1 MKRKN
6 FKGMF
11 TIVLMAGMTVACSKQ
26 KANKVEKNIVD
37 GEWRITKLV
46 DDNVDYTAD
55 FTQYTFD
62 FKSDG
67 TLTATSGTNSFSGT
81 WSVGKEKDDDL
92 FDDSPDV
99 EFRIQLGTNFYHV
112 NDDSWDLIRQSDTK
126 IELGD
131 DSKDDDDDQ
140 EYLTFEKI

>member
-1 MKRKN
+1 MKKVN
-6 FKGMF
+6 FK
-11 TIVLMAGMTVACSKQ
+11 VLVAILVVASTMVACSKQ
-26 KANKVEKNIVD
+26 KAEKVEKNIVD

-46 DDNVDYTAD
+46 DDNIDYTAN
-55 FTQYTFD
+55 FTAYTFD
-62 FKSDG
+62 FNTDG
-67 TLTATSGTNSFSGT
+67 TLTATDGTTTVSGT

-112 NDDSWDLIRQSDTK
+112 NDDSWDLIRQSNTK

-131 DSKDDDDDQ
+131 DSKDDDNDQ
-140 EYLTFEKI
+140 EFLTFEKK